1 MQIQEN
7 VSLKAFNTFGVE
19 QRARYFA
26 MVTSESD
33 LLALSEF
40 IDSHNQP
47 LLILGGGSNLL
58 LSQDFDGLVARI
70 ALAGISFSQDEQRRI
85 VRSAA
90 GENWHQL
97 VMQTIEHGWPGL
109 ENLALIPGSVGA
121 APIQNIGAYGIE
133 LDERFDS
140 LTAYEISTGKTKE
153 FNKSDC
159 QFSYRDSVFKSKSP
173 GQLIITEVRL
183 TLPTQADWRL
193 DYAGIKSVLGSQ
205 TPNAKKIADIVIDLR
220 QDKLPDPNEIGN
232 AGSFFKNPMI
242 DTAAAK
248 KLQQQY
254 PQLPLYNADDNKQKI
269 SAAWLIESCG
279 LKGYRE
285 GDAGV
290 SEQHA
295 LVIVNHGNAKG
306 SHILA
311 IAERV
316 RDAVHE
322 KFGIELEPEPNI
334 V

>member
-7 VSLKAFNTFGVE
+7 VSLKAFNTFGVD
-19 QRARYFA
+19 QQARYFA
-26 MVTSESD
+26 SITSNTD
-33 LLALSEF
+33 LIQLSEF
-40 IDSHNQP
+40 IDNQNIP

-58 LSQDFDGLVARI
+58 LSQDFEGLVAKI
-70 ALAGISFSQDEQRRI
+70 DLAGISFSTDKQQRI
-85 VRSAA
+85 IHAAA

-97 VMQTIEHGWPGL
+97 VMQTIEYGWHGL

-121 APIQNIGAYGIE
+121 APMQNIGAYGIE
-133 LDERFDS
+133 LYERFNS
-140 LTAYEISTGKTKE
+140 LSAYEIRTGKTRE
-153 FNKSDC
+153 FNKTDC
-159 QFSYRDSVFKSKSP
+159 GFNYRDSVFKSRYS
-173 GQLIITEVRL
+173 GQFIITEVRL
-183 TLPTQADWRL
+183 KLPTQAEWRL
-193 DYAGIKSVLGSQ
+193 DYAGIKSALGSKV
-205 TPNAKKIADIVIDLR
+205 PDSKKIADIVINLR
-220 QDKLPDPNEIGN
+220 QEKLPDPNKLGN
-232 AGSFFKNPMI
+232 AGSFFKNPLV
-242 DTAAAK
+242 DNATAK
-248 KLQQQY
+248 KLQHKY
-254 PQLPLYNADDNKQKI
+254 PEAPLYPAGKNQLKT

-295 LVIVNHGNAKG
+295 LVLVNHGNAKG

-322 KFGIELEPEPNI
+322 KFGIKLEPEPNI